1 MNPNKSVGPNS
12 IPTKILKLL
21 KDKISSHLSDIYNI
35 SFSIGIFLSVL
46 KTAKVTPVHKK
57 DSKLHCNSYRPM
69 TLLPNIEKYLEK
81 LVCDRITRFL
91 NNNNLIYP
99 LQFGFRHNYSSD
111 HALPNLTED
120 ITKNLD
126 QGKVGCGIFVDLQIT
141 FDTADHDVLLAKLEH
156 YVIQGA
162 ANDSF
167 KFYLSDRRH
176 FVSINGFNS
185 NYAILNMKLRKDLNL
200 DKSFS

>member
-12 IPTKILKLL
+12 IPSKILKLL
-21 KDKISSHLSDIYNI
+21 KGKISSHLSDIYNI

-111 HALPNLTED
+111 HALTNLTED
-120 ITKNLD
+120 IRKNLD
-126 QGKVGCGIFVDLQIT
+126 ERKVGCGIFVDLQIT